1 MTFPLID
8 FSDLF
13 SVTNVEFDAS
23 AKYSITAENGRPIRI
38 REISLGFTSGFL
50 TDGRAKITLMGR
62 IITSQ
67 NSAEN
72 EIDPISNFT
81 IRFDDDDIILMQANE
96 TLEVEFR
103 APGGVGGD
111 VQVLLTATEMTQQ
124 EADVL
129 LARARKLGA

>member
-8 FSDLF
+8 FSDNF
-13 SVTNVEFDAS
+13 TVTNVQFDGTS
-23 AKYSITAENGRPIRI
+23 KYSITAKNGRPIRI
-38 REISLGFTSGFL
+38 RELSLGFSSGFL
-50 TDGRAKITLMGR
+50 SDGRVKVTLMGR

-67 NSAEN
+67 NAADN

-81 IRFDDDDIILMQANE
+81 IRFDDDDIIIMQANE

-103 APGGVGGD
+103 SPAGVGGTT
-111 VQVLLTATEMTQQ
+111 QVLLTATEMTQK
-124 EADVL
+124 ESDVL